1 MKGYRDASEKE
12 NLVLTYL
19 PLVKRIAGRMFIP
32 SPEVMDKDDLVS
44 HGMVGLLDAIERF
57 DPSRETCFKSYASRR
72 IRGAM
77 VDAIRALSF
86 SPRSV
91 NDRIK
96 SLRQAEER
104 LMMAGEDLSEEAL
117 AKELQLNVDQVRE
130 ISSHIALRSV
140 MSLDRFLFVGDGE
153 EVAVSA
159 IVGYDSSPDPERALE
174 AAELSSFLHSAL
186 NSLPQRD
193 RQVLSLYYV
202 EEMTLKEIAA
212 VLGVTEGR
220 VSQLHSRALL
230 RLRALMS
237 EILPMGRR

>member
-1 MKGYRDASEKE
+1 VKGYRDDRERES
-12 NLVLTYL
+12 LVLTYL
-19 PLVKRIAGRMFIP
+19 PLVKRIAGRIFIP
-32 SPEVMDKDDLVS
+32 SPEVMDSDDLVS

-57 DPSRETCFKSYASRR
+57 DPTRETCFKAYASRR

-77 VDAIRALSF
+77 VDAIRAVSF

-104 LMMAGEDLSEEAL
+104 LMMAGEDFSEDAL
-117 AKELQLNVDQVRE
+117 ARELQLNVEQVRE

-140 MSLDRFLFVGDGE
+140 MSLDRFLLVGDGE

-159 IVGYDSSPDPERALE
+159 IVGYDSSPDPEKAME
-174 AAELSSFLHSAL
+174 ASELSSCLHDAL
-186 NSLPQRD
+186 RHLPQRD
-193 RQVLSLYYV
+193 RQILSLYYV

-212 VLGVTEGR
+212 VLSVTEGR

-237 EILPMGRR
+237 DILPAGR

>member
-1 MKGYRDASEKE
+1 LYKCSAERE
-12 NLVLTYL
+12 NLISTYL
-19 PLVKRIAGRMFIP
+19 PLVKRIAARMFIP
-32 SPEVMDKDDLVS
+32 SPEVMDRDDLVS
-44 HGMVGLLDAIERF
+44 QGMVGLLDAIERF
-57 DPSRETCFKSYASRR
+57 DPTRETCFKSYASRR

-77 VDAIRALSF
+77 VDAIRSVSF

-96 SLRQAEER
+96 LLRAAEDKL
-104 LMMAGEDLSEEAL
+104 LMSGEDATEESLAREMELSPE
-117 AKELQLNVDQVRE
+117 QVRE

-140 MSLDRFLFVGDGE
+140 MSLDRFLFSAEGD

-159 IVGYDSSPDPERALE
+159 VVGHESSPDPESVVEAVELKAAL
-174 AAELSSFLHSAL
+174 AGAL
-186 NSLPQRD
+186 ADLPERD
-193 RQVLSLYYV
+193 QQIISLYYV

-230 RLRALMS
+230 RLRSLLTDFM
-237 EILPMGRR
+237 PGR